1 MPPPAQPDDPGRG
14 RRCARLHPL
23 MSLRPHRLALLLAI
37 AALLVGAA
45 ALSACASGTS
55 DGGTTSDEGTPKPG
69 GTFAFPLP
77 GEPLSIEPLN
87 AQDASG
93 LQVAHQ
99 VFQGLT
105 KWVLSDD
112 GVLGTEPDIAETWE
126 STDAQTWIFHLK
138 TGVTFQ
144 SPVAR
149 PVTAQDFVDS
159 WTRVTDPQ
167 NQSYVA
173 YILAPVEGCDD
184 RGYQTDP
191 ARGLTGVVA
200 IDDQTLQV
208 TLRYPFADFPTTL
221 GHPVAAVTPVEYIDQ
236 VGPKAFAKK
245 PVGTGPYA
253 VKSWKRG
260 REIALARNTT
270 FWDVEHPGY
279 VDEVA
284 LPIYDDVETMWA
296 DFQAGE
302 LDCSQAPSDQA
313 QAITDGGEVK
323 NGAWTARSWP
333 AAALYFVGINMTDPT
348 LGPSLES
355 RKAISQSAEAQAVV
369 DDVSPGVAE
378 VAGGYVPAG
387 IPGYKAAQNPYPYDL
402 ESATSLVTT
411 LGSVPTLNY
420 WYDTSEDHRQIAEAL
435 VTSWSQAGLTVEPS
449 DYEWGAFL
457 DKLSRGDSGS
467 GSQLFRVAWIA
478 DYPAMDAFLYPLF
491 QSDQSPTGS
500 YTFYSNQGVDD
511 LLQKARATT
520 DAQQRHN
527 LYAQAEKLILTD
539 MPAAPLYFY
548 RYFRVA
554 AGRVNGFTVDPMGT
568 TDMRAVWVE

>member
-1 MPPPAQPDDPGRG
+1 MA
-14 RRCARLHPL
+14 
-23 MSLRPHRLALLLAI
+23 LRPLRLVVLLAM
-37 AALLVGAA
+37 AALLFVGAA
-45 ALSACASGTS
+45 ALGACASGSS
-55 DGGTTSDEGTPKPG
+55 DGGVPKDKATPKPG
-69 GTFAFPLP
+69 GTFTFPLP

-105 KWVLSDD
+105 KWVLNDD
-112 GVLGTEPDIAETWE
+112 GVLGTEPDIAKTWE
-126 STDAQTWIFHLK
+126 SADAQTWIFHLK

-144 SPVAR
+144 SPVGR
-149 PVTAQDFVDS
+149 QVTAQDFVDS

-173 YILAPVEGCDD
+173 YILAPIEGCDD

-191 ARGLTGVVA
+191 AKGLTGVKA

-208 TLRYPFADFPTTL
+208 TLRYPFADFPATL
-221 GHPVAAVTPVEYIDQ
+221 GHPVAAVTPVDYIDQ
-236 VGPKAFAKK
+236 VGAKAYARK
-245 PVGTGPYA
+245 PVGTGPYM
-253 VKSWKRG
+253 VESWKRDK
-260 REIALARNTT
+260 EITLVKSPA
-270 FWDVEHPGY
+270 FWDAQHPAY
-279 VDEVA
+279 VDEVD
-284 LPIYDDVETMWA
+284 LPLYDDVETQWA
-296 DFQAGE
+296 AFQAGK
-302 LDCSQAPSDQA
+302 LDCSQAPTDQV
-313 QAITDGGEVK
+313 QAITAGSEVK
-323 NGAWTARSWP
+323 SGTWTARSWP

-348 LGPSLES
+348 LGPSLDL
-355 RKAISQSAEAQAVV
+355 RKAISQSANAQSAV
-369 DDVSPGVAE
+369 DGVSPGVAE

-411 LGSVPTLNY
+411 LGGVPTLDY
-420 WYDTSEDHRQIAEAL
+420 WYDTSEEHRKIAEAL
-435 VTSWSQAGLTVEPS
+435 VPSWGQAGLSIEAS
-449 DYEWGAFL
+449 DYEWGTFL
-457 DKLSRGDSGS
+457 DKLSRGNEGS
-467 GSQLFRVAWIA
+467 GSQLFRVSWIA

-539 MPAAPLYFY
+539 MPAVPLYFY

-554 AGRVNGFTVDPMGT
+554 AGRVHGFTVDPMGT